1 MKRKL
6 AWGAAGL
13 FVLWC
18 AYVGLVFT
26 RMNAAPGVFN
36 RFMSGVPMPA
46 MMVVPFE
53 TLWNRARAG
62 ILREGDMAPDFE
74 LRFHHGEGQARLSA
88 SRGVRPVLLIFGS
101 YT

>member
-1 MKRKL
+1 MKRFFLPVAL
-6 AWGAAGL
+6 AL
-13 FVLWC
+13 FVLWIG
-18 AYVGLVFT
+18 YVGLVYA
-26 RMNAAPGVFN
+26 RMNAAPAEFN

-46 MMVVPFE
+46 MMLVPFE

-62 ILREGDMAPDFE
+62 VLREGDLAPDFE
-74 LRFHHGEGQARLSA
+74 LRFHHGDGRVRLSA